1 MGVLQKMALASLL
14 AALPLVAQAQDKPLT
29 KIKVGLTR
37 TMIVGATNT
46 AIEKGYFK
54 EAGLDVEVNYL
65 DGSASFVVLMAR
77 NELQIV
83 EGGVSASF
91 FNGVK
96 QGLPVRIAMDNVST
110 PVGHWMVLRADL
122 KDKIKTIADFKGH
135 ILGINAPTSISLYEA
150 AKVLESAGVSLKD
163 VTVKTVGFPQMV
175 AAFETKAVD
184 AFPMPSPWS
193 TEIPAMGLG
202 VQWVNIDDVVTPKPF
217 VLSVVMYNTE
227 WAAQNPKVAQG
238 FFTALLRGGRDYCD
252 AYHGGPNRSEIAD
265 RIVRSGVGR
274 DVKALETYNWGARS
288 VDGKANAASLDDIQ
302 KWYVEQGALPEAQ
315 PMDKV
320 LDTKFADAANKAL
333 GPFTPANKDSRKPGC
348 R

>member
-1 MGVLQKMALASLL
+1 MTAWRC
-14 AALPLVAQAQDKPLT
+14 AALVAVLAMAPVAAFAQT
-29 KIKVGLTR
+29 KIKIGLTR

-46 AIEKGYFK
+46 ALEKGYFR

-65 DGSASFVVLMAR
+65 DASASFVVLLAR
-77 NELQIV
+77 DEVQIV
-83 EGGVSASF
+83 EVGVSASF
-91 FNGVK
+91 FNGVQ

-122 KDKIKTIADFKGH
+122 KDQVKTIADFKGRT
-135 ILGINAPTSISLYEA
+135 LGTNAPNSISLYEA
-150 AKVLESAGVSLKD
+150 ARVLQSGGVSLKD
-163 VTVKTVGFPQMV
+163 LTVKNVGFPQMV
-175 AAFETKAVD
+175 AAFESKAVD
-184 AFPMPSPWS
+184 LFAMPAPWS
-193 TEIPAMGLG
+193 TEIPQMGLG
-202 VQWVNIDDVVTPKPF
+202 VQWVNVDDVVTPKPF

-227 WAAQNPKVAQG
+227 WAAKNPKEAQG
-238 FFTALLRGGRDYCD
+238 FFTALLRGARDYCD
-252 AYHGGPNRSEIAD
+252 AYHNGPNRAEMAD

-302 KWYVEQGALPEAQ
+302 SWYVEQGVLPAKQ

-320 LDTKFADAANKAL
+320 LDTAFASAANAAL
-333 GPFTPANKDSRKPGC
+333 GPFTPINAASQKPGC